1 MTCRRARRSGKATR
15 RGCSALGAQPQPG
28 LRQAMPP
35 KQGANPAAAKAAEAK
50 PKPKKGEAEK
60 LLAAGKVD
68 AAAAAIAKAELEKRK
83 AKKKKKAKS
92 DQEANGCL
100 VVLAMCSSPT
110 SFTMIPVMYCT
121 FKTRSRFRRSIASV
135 GTTPVLTHSSALKR
149 PKLAQRCPPPSSPP
163 AA

>member
-35 KQGANPAAAKAAEAK
+35 TQGANPAAAKAAEAK

-68 AAAAAIAKAELEKRK
+68 AAAAAIAGGRLHSKCCPSSSRTLRRRP
-83 AKKKKKAKS
+83 S
-92 DQEANGCL
+92 PPPRP
-100 VVLAMCSSPT
+100 VLPTPAPLPCVKQPSGGAPASVLPYALTHQRTQHRLRGHQSTICRPT
-110 SFTMIPVMYCT
+110 SAWQY
-121 FKTRSRFRRSIASV
+121 AS
-135 GTTPVLTHSSALKR
+135 
-149 PKLAQRCPPPSSPP
+149 
-163 AA
+163 

>member
-1 MTCRRARRSGKATR
+1 
-15 RGCSALGAQPQPG
+15 
-28 LRQAMPP
+28 MPP

-83 AKKKKKAKS
+83 AKKKKKKAKS

-100 VVLAMCSSPT
+100 VVLGTLVVLFMMLGAGCAASGKLCSKAYVMISG
-110 SFTMIPVMYCT
+110 SFEIAVNERLVEGEEVEAAPYEAKVGAVQLTGAT
-121 FKTRSRFRRSIASV
+121 FARAIVNKGAFV
-135 GTTPVLTHSSALKR
+135 KF
-149 PKLAQRCPPPSSPP
+149 LAPW
-163 AA
+163 